1 MRYPHARAV
10 LTARIEQL
18 HGTQSRLAV
27 LIGVS
32 RQVLLNRQIAA
43 CNHSDNHG
51 WWCNLLIMESTWL
64 SEEVTER
71 PMPNPMLV
79 AAAVELNQ
87 STFKGR
93 IGGRPRKVKS

>member
-10 LTARIEQL
+10 LTARITQL

-32 RQVLLNRQIAA
+32 RQLLLSRQNSA
-43 CNHSDNHG
+43 CEHSDNHG
-51 WWCNLLIMESTWL
+51 WWSNLLIMNPTWL
-64 SEEVTER
+64 SEEVQER

-79 AAAVELNQ
+79 AAALELHRG
-87 STFKGR
+87 TFKGR
-93 IGGRPRKVKS
+93 RGGRPKKVKP